1 MSSHPIPATAGVGAA
16 VPARRRR
23 AKPMS
28 ATALLKR
35 TGYYVASAAL
45 VFFSVFPF
53 LYAISSSLKGRTGLF
68 SPEMIPERPTLE
80 NYIAVFSEQPFAHN
94 LLNSVIVAG
103 GVVLLSLG
111 VSLMAAWA
119 LGRVQFRGRGV
130 LLMTILSASMFPQ
143 VAVLSGMFELVR
155 WAGLYDH
162 LGALL
167 FADLLLTLPFTVW
180 VLVTFMKQLPKEL
193 EEAATMDGVGVFT
206 LIFKIFMPLLW
217 PAMAATGLLAFIAA
231 WNEFLFALTF
241 TLSTEQRTVPVAI
254 ALISGPSG
262 YELPWGSIMAA
273 SVIVT
278 MPLVLLVLYFQR
290 LIVSGLTAGAVKG

>member
-1 MSSHPIPATAGVGAA
+1 MKQPQH
-16 VPARRRR
+16 
-23 AKPMS
+23 KPK
-28 ATALLKR
+28 TRWLPRL
-35 TGYYVASAAL
+35 GYYVASAAL
-45 VFFSVFPF
+45 VLFSVFPF
-53 LYAISSSLKGRTGLF
+53 LYAISSSLKGRAGLF
-68 SPEMIPERPTLE
+68 SPALLPEAPTLE
-80 NYIAVFSEQPFAHN
+80 NYRAVFSEQPFAHN
-94 LLNSVIVAG
+94 LMNSVIVAG

-111 VSLMAAWA
+111 LSLMAAWA
-119 LGRVQFRGRGV
+119 LGRVSFRGRGA
-130 LLMTILSASMFPQ
+130 LLLTILSASMFPQ

-180 VLVTFMKQLPKEL
+180 VLVTFMRQLPKEL

-206 LIFKIFMPLLW
+206 LVFKIFLPLLW
-217 PAMAATGLLAFIAA
+217 PAVVATGLLAFIAA

-278 MPLVLLVLYFQR
+278 LPLVGLVLYFQR